1 MGGWKDQREG
11 EAITVSSPLC
21 RPIIGC
27 GGVMTVVEDTA
38 FPGHLFPAS
47 FTVLY
52 CPYEDDCPHELPFT
66 SAGALL
72 DHLEG
77 AHGMHV
83 ENPPAVR
90 PFLDRYLRARLA
102 QPGLSEQQD
111 LELRETLQRQR
122 LQEILEMQAQERSTV
137 HRQGRHCL
145 FCPTH
150 CPDLP
155 QLFAHMFR
163 THDFNIGQLDNLVM
177 VDEFLSVLQAKL
189 DRLVCIYC
197 EGRFP
202 NTPTLKKHLKN
213 KRHYR
218 IHTHNHAY
226 DKYYIV
232 NYLQVGKL
240 YSEEE
245 TVAAATTNSTAAG
258 DQASVPPPLP
268 RDDDDDEVGR
278 ERGGGEDPEWE
289 ELVEPVDERTACL
302 LCAHIDVDPE
312 ACLEHMKMV
321 HGFDWERLRRDAGLG
336 TYEAIK
342 LINYFRHCS
351 SLILCPYCGD
361 QDEHGSF
368 ATEVELA
375 GHLRRLHHHPAPA
388 HLPDRRAWDTP
399 RFLFP
404 VYDDDPFLCH
414 LDVAAEEAGVG
425 KKQQER
431 QGDPCSLDSGT
442 NKAA

>member
-1 MGGWKDQREG
+1 
-11 EAITVSSPLC
+11 
-21 RPIIGC
+21 
-27 GGVMTVVEDTA
+27 MTVVEDTA

-52 CPYEDDCPHELPFT
+52 CPYEGDCSHELPFT
-66 SAGALL
+66 SAGVLL
-72 DHLEG
+72 EHLEG
-77 AHGMHV
+77 AHGMRV

-102 QPGLSEQQD
+102 RPDLNEQQD
-111 LELRETLQRQR
+111 LEVREALQQQR
-122 LQEILEMQAQERSTV
+122 LQEILEMQAQERNTV

-145 FCPTH
+145 FCSIH

-189 DRLVCIYC
+189 DKLVCIYC

-245 TVAAATTNSTAAG
+245 ATPTAIGGTETDAVVAG
-258 DQASVPPPLP
+258 DQKAATAPAAPSPLLP
-268 RDDDDDEVGR
+268 QDDEEAEQ
-278 ERGGGEDPEWE
+278 ERGGGGEDPEWE

-312 ACLEHMKMV
+312 TCLEHMTMA

-342 LINYFRHCS
+342 LINYFRHCAS
-351 SLILCPYCGD
+351 QLLCPYCSDHKKDDGLA
-361 QDEHGSF
+361 ECFSF
-368 ATEVELA
+368 ATEAELA
-375 GHLRRLHHHPAPA
+375 GHLRRLHHPAPA
-388 HLPDRRAWDTP
+388 HLPDRRVWDTP

-404 VYDDDPFLCH
+404 VYDEDPFLCH
-414 LDVAAEEAGVG
+414 LDVTAEEQAEQV
-425 KKQQER
+425 KQQ
-431 QGDPCSLDSGT
+431 DPCSTSSI
-442 NKAA
+442 NKVD